1 MKKEIFSPL
10 KKRML
15 ANIISFLS
23 GKVTEELFFDDAF
36 KVEFAMIK

>member
-1 MKKEIFSPL
+1 
-10 KKRML
+10 ML